1 MNVNN
6 VSKIIISI
14 IKLVIKMEIAPQKHS
29 RQIQIVKNVM
39 NSA

>member
-1 MNVNN
+1 MNANYVR
-6 VSKIIISI
+6 KIIIYI
-14 IKLVIKMEIAPQKHS
+14 IKLVFKMEIAPKKHS